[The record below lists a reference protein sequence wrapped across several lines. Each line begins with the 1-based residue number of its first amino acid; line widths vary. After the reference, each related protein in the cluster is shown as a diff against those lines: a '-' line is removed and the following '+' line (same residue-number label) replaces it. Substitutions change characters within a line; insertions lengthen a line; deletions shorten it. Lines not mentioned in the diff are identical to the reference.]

1 VGGNNVLMSHP
12 AATYRLGIASTYL
25 PRQCGLANYTA
36 DLREALGVATDELET
51 VVVAID
57 RDGHAYGDEVVATI
71 NQDRIEDYSAAAR
84 VLREANV
91 QVVLIQ
97 HEYGIFGGP
106 DGSHLLELTRALN
119 ACGIPYLLTLHT
131 VLTRPSPGQAATLRA
146 LCARAA
152 RVTVFTETARRVA
165 IRTGVAAGHQLVVVP
180 HGAPDAMRHPP
191 EMSELRTELR
201 ELLETVRGKPT
212 LTTFGL
218 LGKGKGIDIAI
229 DALAEV
235 VQKQPDVQYIVAG
248 TTHPEIKRQEGEV
261 YRESLHAQV
270 ERLGLTGNVHFVDA
284 FLGLDELSAILH
296 SSTLFVTPYRQPEQ
310 ICSGALTFALGAG
323 LPAVSTSY
331 SYAEDML
338 AGGAGRVV
346 PIGDGSALAGEI
358 IDLLTD
364 GHALAAAKSVA
375 EACAAWLP
383 WPAVAAREAE
393 LFADVVRQTSAA
405 SARPGHATAAAP
417 ALTLTHLDRLT
428 DEIGII
434 QFSRGPNPE
443 MTSGYCVDDV
453 ARLAIVAADLLAV
466 GTDAPQTALAT
477 RWLRQSMRFLIAAYD
492 PSGAMHNVLSYGG
505 TWQDWPH
512 VGDHVGRTVWAL
524 GVLVGTPAVP
534 DDIRRPAAA
543 LLDELGLRT
552 GALPDLGLRAAA
564 YALIGLARAGRIEQA
579 APLLYRLDQALID
592 TSSIDPAWRWFEP
605 ELTYDNARLA
615 QAMLLGAVLLQDDA
629 AASRAIAALDWYV
642 QHVGLADGTLRC
654 VGNHWHRRDESPAL
668 WLDDDGD
675 EQPLDAAAVTEAL
688 VDAWQHTA
696 DPTSARLAGWG
707 FAWFLGRNRAG
718 APLYVD
724 ATGACHDGLSATEP
738 NGNQGAE
745 STLAYYQALLSLLRA
760 GLAALPHP
768 VAATAPVPA
777 SLPVTTLSKPTNKG
791 RVVGRASTGFSAT
804 ATPPRSRTTEGH
816 SDAL

>member
-1 VGGNNVLMSHP
+1 MSHP
-12 AATYRLGIASTYL
+12 AATYRLGIVSTYL
-25 PRQCGLANYTA
+25 PRRCGLATYTA
-36 DLREALGVATDELET
+36 DLREALGVATDDLET

-57 RDGHAYGDEVVATI
+57 RDGHSYGDEVVVTI

-84 VLREANV
+84 ALREAGV

-97 HEYGIFGGP
+97 HEYGIFGGT

-131 VLTRPSPGQAATLRA
+131 VLSRPSSGQAATLRA

-180 HGAPDAMRHPP
+180 HGAPDAMRQPP
-191 EMSELRTELR
+191 DHATLRADLR
-201 ELLETVRGKPT
+201 ELLAKVADKPT

-218 LGKGKGIDIAI
+218 LSEGKGIDIAI
-229 DALAEV
+229 DALAAV
-235 VQKQPDVQYIVAG
+235 VKEHPDTQYIVAG
-248 TTHPEIKRQEGEV
+248 ATHPEIKRRDGEV
-261 YRESLHAQV
+261 YRESLQARV
-270 ERLGLTGNVHFVDA
+270 EVLGLNDNVHFVDA
-284 FLGLDELSAILH
+284 FLALDELSAILH
-296 SSTLFVTPYRQPEQ
+296 ASTLFVTPYRQPEQ

-346 PIGDGSALAGEI
+346 PIGDDAALAVEI
-358 IDLLTD
+358 NDLLTD
-364 GHALAAAKSVA
+364 SRALAAAKSVA

-393 LFADVVRQTSAA
+393 LVADVVRQTQAA
-405 SARPGHATAAAP
+405 TARPGHSTAAAP
-417 ALTLTHLDRLT
+417 VLNLAHLDRLT

-434 QFSRGPNPE
+434 QFSRGSNPE
-443 MTSGYCVDDV
+443 LASGYCVDDV

-466 GTDAPQTALAT
+466 GIDTRQTAQAT
-477 RWLRQSMRFLIAAYD
+477 RWLRQSIRFLTAAYD

-512 VGDHVGRTVWAL
+512 HGDHVGRAVWAL

-543 LLDELGLRT
+543 LLDELGPRTHQLPEIGLRT
-552 GALPDLGLRAAA
+552 AA
-564 YALIGLARAGRIEQA
+564 YALIGLARAGRTEQA
-579 APLLYRLDQALID
+579 APLMHRLDEALLT
-592 TSSIDPAWRWFEP
+592 TSAVDPSWHWFEP
-605 ELTYDNARLA
+605 ELTYDNARLP
-615 QAMLLGAVLLQDDA
+615 QAMLLGAALLEDDA
-629 AASRAIAALDWYV
+629 AATRAIAALDWYA

-654 VGNHWHRRDESPAL
+654 VGNRWHRRGEPPAV
-668 WLDDDGD
+668 WLADDGD
-675 EQPLDAAAVTEAL
+675 EQPLDAAAITEAM
-688 VDAWQHTA
+688 VDAWQHSA

-707 FAWFLGRNRAG
+707 YSWFLGRNRAG
-718 APLYVD
+718 ARLYAD

-745 STLAYYQALLSLLRA
+745 STLAYYQALLSLLKA

-768 VAATAPVPA
+768 VVATTPVPT
-777 SLPVTTLSKPTNKG
+777 SLPVTGPSRTTPNKAPTG
-791 RVVGRASTGFSAT
+791 TRAVGRASAGFSAT
-804 ATPPRSRTTEGH
+804 AQPPRSRTTEGH

>member
-1 VGGNNVLMSHP
+1 
-12 AATYRLGIASTYL
+12 
-25 PRQCGLANYTA
+25 
-36 DLREALGVATDELET
+36 
-51 VVVAID
+51 
-57 RDGHAYGDEVVATI
+57 
-71 NQDRIEDYSAAAR
+71 
-84 VLREANV
+84 
-91 QVVLIQ
+91 
-97 HEYGIFGGP
+97 
-106 DGSHLLELTRALN
+106 
-119 ACGIPYLLTLHT
+119 

-165 IRTGVAAGHQLVVVP
+165 IRTGIAAGHQLVVVP

-191 EMSELRTELR
+191 EPSTLRPQLR

-229 DALAEV
+229 NALAEV
-235 VQKQPDVQYIVAG
+235 VRKHPDVQYIVAG

-261 YRESLHAQV
+261 YREGLIEQV
-270 ERLGLTGNVHFVDA
+270 GQLGLTDNVHFVDA
-284 FLGLDELSAILH
+284 FLALDELSAILH
-296 SSTLFVTPYRQPEQ
+296 ASTLFVTPYRQPEQ

-346 PIGDGSALAGEI
+346 PIGDGAALAAEI
-358 IDLLTD
+358 IDLLSD
-364 GHALAAAKSVA
+364 SRALAAAKTVA
-375 EACAAWLP
+375 EACASWLP
-383 WPAVAAREAE
+383 WPAVAAREAD
-393 LFADVVRQTSAA
+393 LVIDVVRQAEAA
-405 SARPGHATAAAP
+405 TARPGHATAAAP
-417 ALTLTHLDRLT
+417 PLNLDHLGRLT

-443 MTSGYCVDDV
+443 MSSGYCVDDV

-466 GTDAPQTALAT
+466 GADARQTTVAT
-477 RWLRQSMRFLIAAYD
+477 RWLRQSIRFLTAAYD

-512 VGDHVGRTVWAL
+512 TGDHVGRTVWAL

-543 LLDELGLRT
+543 LLDELGPRT
-552 GALPDLGLRAAA
+552 EALCGLGLRSAA
-564 YALIGLARAGRIEQA
+564 YALIGLARAGRTEQA
-579 APLLYRLDQALID
+579 APLLHRLDEALVE
-592 TSSIDPAWRWFEP
+592 TTAADPAWRWFEP
-605 ELTYDNARLA
+605 ELTYDNARLP
-615 QAMLLGAVLLQDDA
+615 QAMLLGAALLEDDDA
-629 AASRAIAALDWYV
+629 AARAVAALDWYV

-654 VGNHWHRRDESPAL
+654 VGNKWHHRGESPAL
-668 WLDDDGD
+668 WVADDGD
-675 EQPLDAAAVTEAL
+675 EQPLDAAAATEAL
-688 VDAWQHTA
+688 VDSWQHTA
-696 DPTSARLAGWG
+696 DPEHARLAGWA
-707 FAWFLGRNRAG
+707 FAWFLGRNRTG
-718 APLYVD
+718 ARMYVD

-768 VAATAPVPA
+768 VVATAPVPT
-777 SLPVTTLSKPTNKG
+777 SLPTTTLAKPTNKG
-791 RVVGRASTGFSAT
+791 RVVGRASAGYSAT
-804 ATPPRSRTTEGH
+804 ATPPRLRTTEDH

>member
-1 VGGNNVLMSHP
+1 MSHP
-12 AATYRLGIASTYL
+12 AATYRLGIVSTYL
-25 PRQCGLANYTA
+25 PRHCGLATYTA
-36 DLREALGVATDELET
+36 DLREALGVATDDLET

-57 RDGHAYGDEVVATI
+57 RDGLTYGDEVVATI

-84 VLREANV
+84 VLREAGV

-106 DGSHLLELTRALN
+106 AGSHLLELTRALN

-131 VLTRPSPGQAATLRA
+131 VLPQPSPEQAATLRA

-180 HGAPDAMRHPP
+180 HGAPEAMRRPP
-191 EMSELRTELR
+191 ETSTLRPGLR
-201 ELLETVRGKPT
+201 DLLDTVWGKPT

-235 VQKQPDVQYIVAG
+235 VKKHPDVQYIVAG
-248 TTHPEIKRQEGEV
+248 TTHPEIKRQEGEA
-261 YRESLHAQV
+261 YREGLQKQV
-270 ERLGLTGNVHFVDA
+270 QQLGLAGNVHFVDA

-296 SSTLFVTPYRQPEQ
+296 ASTLFVTPYRQPEQ

-323 LPAVSTSY
+323 LPAVSTAY

-346 PIGDGSALAGEI
+346 PIGDGGALAAEI
-358 IDLLTD
+358 IDLLD
-364 GHALAAAKSVA
+364 DPRALAAAKAVA
-375 EACAAWLP
+375 EACASWLP
-383 WPAVAAREAE
+383 WPAVAAREAD
-393 LFADVVRQTSAA
+393 LFIDVVRQAEAA
-405 SARPGHATAAAP
+405 SSRPGHATAAAP
-417 ALTLTHLDRLT
+417 VLNLDHLDRLT

-434 QFSRGPNPE
+434 QFSRGPNPDSS
-443 MTSGYCVDDV
+443 SGYCVDDV

-466 GTDAPQTALAT
+466 GTDARQTALAT
-477 RWLRQSMRFLIAAYD
+477 RWLRQSIRFLTAAYD

-512 VGDHVGRTVWAL
+512 MGDHVGRTVWAL

-534 DDIRRPAAA
+534 DDIRRPASA
-543 LLDELGLRT
+543 LLDELGPRT
-552 GALPDLGLRAAA
+552 EALPGLGLRSAA
-564 YALIGLARAGRIEQA
+564 YALIGLARAGRVEQA
-579 APLLYRLDQALID
+579 APLLARLDEALVE
-592 TSSIDPAWRWFEP
+592 TSAVDPAWRWFEP
-605 ELTYDNARLA
+605 QLTYDNARLP
-615 QAMLLGAVLLQDDA
+615 QAMLLGAALLEDDA
-629 AASRAIAALDWYV
+629 AAARAIAALDWYV

-654 VGNHWHRRDESPAL
+654 VGNHWHRRGEPPAL
-668 WLDDDGD
+668 WLANDGD
-675 EQPLDAAAVTEAL
+675 EQPIDAAAITEAL
-688 VDAWQHTA
+688 VDAWQHA
-696 DPTSARLAGWG
+696 AEPHLARLAGWG
-707 FAWFLGRNRAG
+707 FTWFLGRNRVG
-718 APLYVD
+718 ARLYVD

-768 VAATAPVPA
+768 VAATTPVPTA
-777 SLPVTTLSKPTNKG
+777 LPVATLSKPTNKG
-791 RVVGRASTGFSAT
+791 RVVGRASAGFSAT
-804 ATPPRSRTTEGH
+804 AKPPRLRTTEDH

>member
-1 VGGNNVLMSHP
+1 MSHP
-12 AATYRLGIASTYL
+12 AATYRLGIVSTYL
-25 PRQCGLANYTA
+25 PRRCGLATYTA
-36 DLREALGVATDELET
+36 DLREALGVATDDLET

-57 RDGHAYGDEVVATI
+57 RDGHSYGDEVVVTI

-84 VLREANV
+84 ALREAGV

-97 HEYGIFGGP
+97 HEYGIFGGT

-131 VLTRPSPGQAATLRA
+131 VLSRPSSGQAATLRA

-180 HGAPDAMRHPP
+180 HGAPDAMRQPP
-191 EMSELRTELR
+191 DPATLRTDLR
-201 ELLETVRGKPT
+201 ELLATVTGKPT

-218 LGKGKGIDIAI
+218 LSDGKGIDIAI
-229 DALAEV
+229 DALAAV
-235 VQKQPDVQYIVAG
+235 VKEHPETQYIVAG
-248 TTHPEIKRQEGEV
+248 ATHPEIKRRDGEV
-261 YRESLHAQV
+261 YRESLQAQV
-270 ERLGLTGNVHFVDA
+270 QLLGLTDNVHFVDA
-284 FLGLDELSAILH
+284 FLALDELSAILH
-296 SSTLFVTPYRQPEQ
+296 ASTLFVTPYRSPEQ

-346 PIGDGSALAGEI
+346 PCGDDAALAVEI
-358 IDLLTD
+358 NDLLTD
-364 GHALAAAKSVA
+364 GRALAAAKSVA

-393 LFADVVRQTSAA
+393 LVADVVRQTQAA
-405 SARPGHATAAAP
+405 TARPGHSTAAAP
-417 ALTLTHLDRLT
+417 VLNLAHLDRLT

-434 QFSRGPNPE
+434 QFSRGSNPE
-443 MTSGYCVDDV
+443 LASGYCVDDV

-466 GTDAPQTALAT
+466 GIDTKQATQAT
-477 RWLRQSMRFLIAAYD
+477 RWLRQSIRFLTAAYD

-505 TWQDWPH
+505 DMA
-512 VGDHVGRTVWAL
+512 GLAASGR
-524 GVLVGTPAVP
+524 P
-534 DDIRRPAAA
+534 RRPGGLGPRGPGRHAGGARRHPATGRGAARRA
-543 LLDELGLRT
+543 GPAHPPAARD
-552 GALPDLGLRAAA
+552 RAADRRVRA
-564 YALIGLARAGRIEQA
+564 DRPGPGGPHRAGRA
-579 APLLYRLDQALID
+579 AH
-592 TSSIDPAWRWFEP
+592 
-605 ELTYDNARLA
+605 A
-615 QAMLLGAVLLQDDA
+615 QAGRGAADDVGGGPVVALVRAGADLRQRPVAAGDA
-629 AASRAIAALDWYV
+629 ARCGTAGGRRGGGRAIAALDWYA

-654 VGNHWHRRDESPAL
+654 VGNRWHRRGEPPAV
-668 WLDDDGD
+668 WLADDGD
-675 EQPLDAAAVTEAL
+675 EQPLDAAAITEAM

-696 DPTSARLAGWG
+696 DPISARLAGWG
-707 FAWFLGRNRAG
+707 YSWFLGRNRAG
-718 APLYVD
+718 ARLYVD

-745 STLAYYQALLSLLRA
+745 STLAYYQALLSLLKA

-768 VAATAPVPA
+768 VVATTPVPT
-777 SLPVTTLSKPTNKG
+777 SLPVTGPSRTAPNKAPTG
-791 RVVGRASTGFSAT
+791 TRAVGRASAGFSAT
-804 ATPPRSRTTEGH
+804 AQPPRLRNTEGH

>member
-1 VGGNNVLMSHP
+1 M
-12 AATYRLGIASTYL
+12 STYL
-25 PRQCGLANYTA
+25 PRQCGLATYTA
-36 DLREALGVATDELET
+36 DLREALGVATDDLES

-57 RDGHAYGDEVVATI
+57 RDGHTYGDEVVATI
-71 NQDRIEDYSAAAR
+71 TQDRIEDYSSAAR
-84 VLREANV
+84 MLREAGV

-131 VLTRPSPGQAATLRA
+131 VLPHPSPGQAATLRA

-165 IRTGVAAGHQLVVVP
+165 IRTGIAAGHQLVVVP
-180 HGAPDAMRHPP
+180 HGAPDAMRRPP
-191 EMSELRTELR
+191 EPSTLRPELR
-201 ELLETVRGKPT
+201 ELLDKVRDKPT

-229 DALAEV
+229 DSLAEV
-235 VQKQPDVQYIVAG
+235 VGKHPDVQYIVAG
-248 TTHPEIKRQEGEV
+248 TTHPEIKRQEGET
-261 YRESLHAQV
+261 YRDGLHEQV
-270 ERLGLTGNVHFVDA
+270 RRLGLADNVHFVDA
-284 FLGLDELSAILH
+284 FLALDELSAILH
-296 SSTLFVTPYRQPEQ
+296 ASTLFVTPYRQPEQ

-323 LPAVSTSY
+323 LPAVSTAY

-346 PIGDGSALAGEI
+346 PIGDGAALAAEI
-358 IDLLTD
+358 IDLLSD
-364 GHALAAAKSVA
+364 ARALAAAKTVA
-375 EACAAWLP
+375 EACASWLP
-383 WPAVAAREAE
+383 WPAVAAREAD
-393 LFADVVRQTSAA
+393 LVADVVRQAEAA
-405 SARPGHATAAAP
+405 TARPGHATAAAP
-417 ALTLTHLDRLT
+417 PLNLDHLSRLT

-434 QFSRGPNPE
+434 QFASGPIPDPS
-443 MTSGYCVDDV
+443 SGYCVDDV

-466 GTDAPQTALAT
+466 GAETRPTTAAT
-477 RWLRQSMRFLIAAYD
+477 RWLRQSIRFLTAAYD

-512 VGDHVGRTVWAL
+512 MGDHVGRTVWAL

-543 LLDELGLRT
+543 LLDELGPRT
-552 GALPDLGLRAAA
+552 EGLAGLGLRAAA
-564 YALIGLARAGRIEQA
+564 YALIGLARAGRTEQA
-579 APLLYRLDQALID
+579 APLLYRLDEALTE
-592 TSSIDPAWRWFEP
+592 TSAADPAWRWFEP
-605 ELTYDNARLA
+605 ELTYDNARLP
-615 QAMLLGAVLLQDDA
+615 QAMLLGAALLEDDA
-629 AASRAIAALDWYV
+629 AAARAIAALDWYV

-654 VGNHWHRRDESPAL
+654 VGNKWHQRDEPAAH
-668 WLDDDGD
+668 WVADDGD

-688 VDAWQHTA
+688 VDSWQHTA
-696 DPTSARLAGWG
+696 DPHHARLAGWA

-718 APLYVD
+718 ARMYVD

-768 VAATAPVPA
+768 VAATTPVPT
-777 SLPVTTLSKPTNKG
+777 SLPTTTLSKPTNKG
-791 RVVGRASTGFSAT
+791 RVVGRASAGFSAT
-804 ATPPRSRTTEGH
+804 ATPPRLRTTEDH

>member
-1 VGGNNVLMSHP
+1 M
-12 AATYRLGIASTYL
+12 STYL
-25 PRQCGLANYTA
+25 PRQCGLATYTA
-36 DLREALGVATDELET
+36 DLREALGVATDDLES

-57 RDGHAYGDEVVATI
+57 RDGHTYGDEVVATI
-71 NQDRIEDYSAAAR
+71 TQDRIEDYSAAAR
-84 VLREANV
+84 ELREAGV

-165 IRTGVAAGHQLVVVP
+165 IRTGIAAGHQLVVVP
-180 HGAPDAMRHPP
+180 HGAPDAMRRPP
-191 EMSELRTELR
+191 EPATLRPELR
-201 ELLETVRGKPT
+201 ELLDKVRGKPT

-218 LGKGKGIDIAI
+218 LSKGKGIDIAI

-235 VQKQPDVQYIVAG
+235 VRKHPDVQYIVAG

-261 YRESLHAQV
+261 YREGLHEQV
-270 ERLGLTGNVHFVDA
+270 RRLGLAGNVHFVDA
-284 FLGLDELSAILH
+284 FLALDELSAILH
-296 SSTLFVTPYRQPEQ
+296 ASTLFVTPYRQPEQ

-346 PIGDGSALAGEI
+346 PIGDGAALAAEI

-364 GHALAAAKSVA
+364 SRALAAAKAVA
-375 EACAAWLP
+375 EACASWLP
-383 WPAVAAREAE
+383 WPAVAAREAD
-393 LFADVVRQTSAA
+393 LVADVVRQAESAT
-405 SARPGHATAAAP
+405 ARPGHATATVP
-417 ALTLTHLDRLT
+417 PLNLDHLARLT

-434 QFSRGPNPE
+434 QFASGPNPDS
-443 MTSGYCVDDV
+443 TSGYCVDDV
-453 ARLAIVAADLLAV
+453 SRLAIVAADLLAV
-466 GTDAPQTALAT
+466 GTDAKQTAVAT
-477 RWLRQSMRFLIAAYD
+477 RWLRQSIRFLTAAYD

-512 VGDHVGRTVWAL
+512 MGDHVGRTVWAL

-543 LLDELGLRT
+543 LLDELGPRT
-552 GALPDLGLRAAA
+552 ESLFGLGLRSAA
-564 YALIGLARAGRIEQA
+564 YALIGLARAGRTEQA
-579 APLLYRLDQALID
+579 APLLARLDESLIE
-592 TSSIDPAWRWFEP
+592 TSAADPAWRWFED
-605 ELTYDNARLA
+605 ELTYDNARLP
-615 QAMLLGAVLLQDDA
+615 QAMLLGAALLQDDA
-629 AASRAIAALDWYV
+629 AAARALGALDWYA

-654 VGNHWHRRDESPAL
+654 VGNKWHHRGAT
-668 WLDDDGD
+668 WLADDGD
-675 EQPLDAAAVTEAL
+675 EQPLDAAAIAEAL

-696 DPTSARLAGWG
+696 DPHHAKLAGW
-707 FAWFLGRNRAG
+707 AYSWFLGRNRAG
-718 APLYVD
+718 ARLYVD

-745 STLAYYQALLSLLRA
+745 STLAYYQALLSLIRA

-768 VAATAPVPA
+768 VAATAPVPT
-777 SLPVTTLSKPTNKG
+777 SLPTTALTKPTNKG
-791 RVVGRASTGFSAT
+791 RVVGRASAGFSAT
-804 ATPPRSRTTEGH
+804 ATPPRLRNTEDH

>member
-1 VGGNNVLMSHP
+1 MSHP
-12 AATYRLGIASTYL
+12 AATYRLGIVSTYL
-25 PRQCGLANYTA
+25 PRQCGLATYTA
-36 DLREALGVATDELET
+36 DLREALGVATDDLET

-57 RDGHAYGDEVVATI
+57 RDGHTYGDEVVVTI

-84 VLREANV
+84 VLREAGV

-131 VLTRPSPGQAATLRA
+131 VLPRPSPGQAATLRA

-165 IRTGVAAGHQLVVVP
+165 IRTGIAAGHQLVVVP
-180 HGAPDAMRHPP
+180 HGAPEAMRHGPDP
-191 EMSELRTELR
+191 ETLRPELRD
-201 ELLETVRGKPT
+201 LLDAVSGKPT

-235 VQKQPDVQYIVAG
+235 VKKHPETQYIVAG

-261 YRESLHAQV
+261 YRESLQAQV
-270 ERLGLTGNVHFVDA
+270 QQLGLSDNVHFVDA
-284 FLGLDELSAILH
+284 FLALDELSAILH
-296 SSTLFVTPYRQPEQ
+296 ASTLFVTPYRQPEQ

-346 PIGDGSALAGEI
+346 PIGDGTALATEI
-358 IDLLTD
+358 IDLLSD
-364 GHALAAAKSVA
+364 ARALAAAKSVA

-383 WPAVAAREAE
+383 WPAVAAREAD
-393 LFADVVRQTSAA
+393 LFADVVRQTQAA
-405 SARPGHATAAAP
+405 AARPGHATAAAP
-417 ALTLTHLDRLT
+417 ALNLAHLEKLT

-434 QFSRGPNPE
+434 QFSRGPNPD
-443 MTSGYCVDDV
+443 MSSGYCVDDV

-466 GTDAPQTALAT
+466 GTDAKQTALAT

-512 VGDHVGRTVWAL
+512 LGDHVGRTVWTL

-534 DDIRRPAAA
+534 DDIRRPASA
-543 LLDELGLRT
+543 LLDELGPRT
-552 GALPDLGLRAAA
+552 AALPELGLRSAA
-564 YALIGLARAGRIEQA
+564 YALIGLARAGRTDQA
-579 APLLYRLDQALID
+579 APLLRRLDEALVE
-592 TSSIDPAWRWFEP
+592 TSSADPGWRWFEP

-615 QAMLLGAVLLQDDA
+615 QAMLLGAALLEDDA
-629 AASRAIAALDWYV
+629 AAGRAIAALDWYV

-654 VGNHWHRRDESPAL
+654 VGNHWHRRGESPAL
-668 WLDDDGD
+668 WLADDGD
-675 EQPLDAAAVTEAL
+675 EQPLDAAAITEAL

-696 DPTSARLAGWG
+696 EPVLARLAGWG

-718 APLYVD
+718 ARLYVD

-768 VAATAPVPA
+768 VVATAPVPT
-777 SLPVTTLSKPTNKG
+777 SLPVTSMATKSGNQG
-791 RVVGRASTGFSAT
+791 RAVGRASAGFSAT
-804 ATPPRSRTTEGH
+804 ATPPRSRTTEGQP
-816 SDAL
+816 DAL